1 MHASIAAYV
10 AFADSCN
17 HPAQVV
23 MQAAPALPGTLEGLR
38 IHERRDVLL
47 EVLVDERGQVTFV
60 KILQRAHN
68 RDLDTAA
75 VRAAYASRYSPAMVN
90 CKPKR
95 GQTLFRIVYDPAR
108 E

>member
-1 MHASIAAYV
+1 MHASLATYM
-10 AFADSCN
+10 AFADTCN
-17 HPAQVV
+17 HPAYVV
-23 MQAAPALPGTLEGLR
+23 MQAAPQLPGTLEGLHVTR
-38 IHERRDVLL
+38 PRDVLL

-60 KILQRAHN
+60 KVLQSAHN

-75 VRAAYASRYSPAMVN
+75 VRAAYSSRYSPAMVN

-95 GQTLFRIVYDPAR
+95 GQTLFRVLYDPAR